1 MDNKKT
7 ILHVFSQLNSGGA
20 ETLIVRLAEYR
31 NNKEV
36 PFMFLLDKT
45 EEGVYD
51 EKVKALGSKLFYIKK
66 FTGINAIRYVAS
78 IISFFLS
85 DEGKKIDIVHGHV
98 GSTASIYLL
107 IAKMFGKNTVAHS
120 HNSYSKKFN
129 SKQIVYRLMAYPTRF
144 LADKYVAPSMLAGES
159 RFGRKVVES
168 KEFNILRN
176 GFVIEDFEYNDEN
189 RRDIRKKLDISDDA
203 VVIGN
208 VGRMVD
214 AKNQTFFLDVLHKY
228 AEKSEKEV
236 VGLIIGSGPLHQKLV
251 SKASEM
257 NIPVKFI
264 SNTAEINKYYSAF
277 DAFIF
282 PSIFEGLGTVVVE
295 AQMAG
300 LNVLM
305 SEAVPNE
312 AVINNELVYVESLDS
327 SIDSWVN
334 RVEDLVLKN
343 ANRNQKSAESLRG
356 DGHQYDLK
364 FVNEQLENIYSF

>member
-1 MDNKKT
+1 MLK
-7 ILHVFSQLNSGGA
+7 
-20 ETLIVRLAEYR
+20 
-31 NNKEV
+31 
-36 PFMFLLDKT
+36 
-45 EEGVYD
+45 
-51 EKVKALGSKLFYIKK
+51 
-66 FTGINAIRYVAS
+66 IR
-78 IISFFLS
+78 
-85 DEGKKIDIVHGHV
+85 
-98 GSTASIYLL
+98 
-107 IAKMFGKNTVAHS
+107 
-120 HNSYSKKFN
+120 
-129 SKQIVYRLMAYPTRF
+129 R
-144 LADKYVAPSMLAGES
+144 
-159 RFGRKVVES
+159 
-168 KEFNILRN
+168 
-176 GFVIEDFEYNDEN
+176 
-189 RRDIRKKLDISDDA
+189 
-203 VVIGN
+203 
-208 VGRMVD
+208 
-214 AKNQTFFLDVLHKY
+214 FFLDVLHKY

-277 DAFIF
+277 DAFIL
-282 PSIFEGLGTVVVE
+282 PSIFEGLGNVVVE

-343 ANRNQKSAESLRG
+343 ANRNKKSAESLRG